1 MAASSPPGRRVRY
14 DDAPRLPGFHGGHRA
29 VAAKTVLPLAA
40 KAEPCPGSGHG
51 MHPDAALLAA
61 LAEFDA
67 IEHYFLSL
75 YRGGSRYIE
84 DDDERTAAFQPFDEA
99 QEPILEQVCSI
110 QARTLEGILARARTI
125 VLQDAE
131 LDPAADALEGYTNN
145 RLVAA
150 LLRDLLAMGGAVA

>member
-1 MAASSPPGRRVRY
+1 MTLRR
-14 DDAPRLPGFHGGHRA
+14 DFLAFTAGA
-29 VAAKTVLPLAA
+29 VVAKTVLPVAA
-40 KAEPCPGSGHG
+40 QAENKSADCADIQI
-51 MHPDAALLAA
+51 HPDAALLAA

-99 QEPILEQVCSI
+99 QEPILEQVCSL
-110 QARTLEGILARARTI
+110 QARTLEGIMARARTI

-150 LLRDLLAMGGAVA
+150 LLRDLLAMGSAGA